1 MPSPPLRVAIAGCG
15 EVSQVIHLPTLANLA
30 HLYKVVALSDV
41 SDRALWHCRSK
52 WGVDKLFS
60 DFYEMLKWGDF
71 DVVFILTADEY
82 HTPYAVAA
90 AEARKAVFIE
100 KPMSLTHADAESIIT
115 AQERYKIPIMV
126 GYMRRYAEAFN
137 VFKHMVGEVK
147 RIDYC
152 RVRDIIG
159 ENDFFVQQSGT
170 YSIKTNDFP
179 PDANQD
185 RLARADAIAA
195 TAIPTRASSARDV
208 ATYRLLGSL
217 GSHDLSAMRELLGG
231 VPRSCL
237 AASRNSDPDGRHPF
251 LTALFEYDGFTA
263 VYETGIDKVGV
274 FDASIEVCG
283 DGKRLRLDYD
293 TPYVKGLPI
302 TINVR
307 ETDSS
312 TGQYVEKTIRPTYTD
327 AYTLELEELH
337 RVITKGAK
345 CKTGPSDA
353 AEDLK
358 IFDMIMG
365 SLRN

>member
-1 MPSPPLRVAIAGCG
+1 MPPSPLRVAIAGCG
-15 EVSQVIHLPTLANLA
+15 EVSQVIHLPTLANMS
-30 HLYKVVALSDV
+30 HLYKVVTLSDV
-41 SDRALWHCRSK
+41 SDQALQHCQKK
-52 WGVDKLFS
+52 WGIESIYS
-60 DFYEMLKWGDF
+60 DFYQMLKVGDF

-90 AEARKAVFIE
+90 ADAGKAVFIE
-100 KPMSLTHADAESIIT
+100 KPMSLTHEDAKSIIE
-115 AQERYKIPIMV
+115 AEERNKVPIMV

-137 VFKHMVGEVK
+137 VFKKMVGELK
-147 RIDYC
+147 SIDYC

-170 YSIKTNDFP
+170 YPIKTSDFSP
-179 PDANQD
+179 SANED
-185 RLARADAIAA
+185 RITRSNAIS
-195 TAIPTRASSARDV
+195 SSALPSRSPSPRDV
-208 ATYRLLGSL
+208 STYRLLGSL

-231 VPRSCL
+231 IPKSCFV
-237 AASRNSDPDGRHPF
+237 ATRNSDPDGKNPF
-251 LTALFEYDGFTA
+251 ITALLEYEGFTA
-263 VYETGIDKVGV
+263 IYETGIDKVGV

-307 ETDSS
+307 ETDEN
-312 TGQYVEKTIRPTYTD
+312 GHYVEKTIRPTYTD

-337 RVITKGAK
+337 KVITEGKE
-345 CKTGPSDA
+345 CKTSPKDA

-358 IFDMIMG
+358 IFDMIMNN
-365 SLRN
+365 LRN